1 MFFSTNTPPNTLQET
16 NISPSKSI
24 FGDDIPFPMVG
35 YVSYLEGRPIETLFF
50 LKKKTGF
57 VQVALAEQ
65 QIMLPIKGMNMWI
78 SIATSNVRGG
88 RGGIELKTYAT
99 KNIRNDCEK

>member
-1 MFFSTNTPPNTLQET
+1 
-16 NISPSKSI
+16 
-24 FGDDIPFPMVG
+24 MVG

-50 LKKKTGF
+50 LKKKRG
-57 VQVALAEQ
+57 QVALAEQ

-88 RGGIELKTYAT
+88 RIELKTYALRRISET
-99 KNIRNDCEK
+99 VKVEVVKSEG

>member
-1 MFFSTNTPPNTLQET
+1 MIFLSQWWDMLVTWRVDQLKHCFSC
-16 NISPSKSI
+16 
-24 FGDDIPFPMVG
+24 
-35 YVSYLEGRPIETLFF
+35 
-50 LKKKTGF
+50 KKKTGF

-99 KNIRNDCEK
+99 KNIRNGEG